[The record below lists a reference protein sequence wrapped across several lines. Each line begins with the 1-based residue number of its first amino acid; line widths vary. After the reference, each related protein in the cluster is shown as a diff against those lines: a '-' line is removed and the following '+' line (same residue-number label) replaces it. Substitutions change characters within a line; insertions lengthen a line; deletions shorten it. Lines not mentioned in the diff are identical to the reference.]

1 MSLDYALPKKFP
13 HKLAL
18 IDVQFFLENV
28 STHYLR
34 HVLFVWRLLTWKKK
48 KEIEVSKELAE
59 WWKQQ
64 RFVHLANSQ
73 QYFSVEGHAGDLQSR
88 VNSWWL
94 LVPQFLPCSPGACM
108 CCRLHASQWRC
119 PPASETVPCSQNEAA
134 FHREVA
140 WLLPTL
146 GCEQNAER
154 VNVKKKK
161 CPLLLFVMHLRVCA
175 LVTFVLPQ
183 VSILTRE
190 RQDSIK
196 IRLEFGYFF
205 FFLNSVGRTWHK
217 AIGRNVPKS
226 WEVFLSC

>member
-59 WWKQQ
+59 RWKQQ

-119 PPASETVPCSQNEAA
+119 PPASETVPCSQKS
-134 FHREVA
+134 RISQR
-140 WLLPTL
+140 
-146 GCEQNAER
+146 GCMTSTDPRLWAKCWTR
-154 VNVKKKK
+154 KCKKKK

-196 IRLEFGYFF
+196 IRLEFVYFF

>member
-119 PPASETVPCSQNEAA
+119 PPASETVPCSQKS
-134 FHREVA
+134 RISQR
-140 WLLPTL
+140 
-146 GCEQNAER
+146 GCMTSTDPRLWAKCWTR
-154 VNVKKKK
+154 KCKKKK
-161 CPLLLFVMHLRVCA
+161 VSTFTVCYA
-175 LVTFVLPQ
+175 STCVCTCDVCTPA
-183 VSILTRE
+183 SIYIDQRKARFHKNKVRIWIL
-190 RQDSIK
+190 
-196 IRLEFGYFF
+196 FF
-205 FFLNSVGRTWHK
+205 FF
-217 AIGRNVPKS
+217 
-226 WEVFLSC
+226 